1 MIDFTALPI
10 EEKIGQLFFI
20 GISGP
25 TIDAETAELLAEVA
39 PGGVCLFARNIREPE
54 QVRDLLRECRSQLS
68 VEPFLSLDQEGGLVD
83 RLRRIVTPM
92 PAASKIRTTADARRL
107 AAVIAKL
114 VRTLGFN
121 MDFAPVVDV
130 IDPVRSA
137 AQNGLYSRA
146 FGESAAEVIQL
157 AGAFLSELE
166 GNGCIGC
173 LKHFPGLGASK
184 VDSHE
189 ELPVIDITQAEFA
202 EVDLAPYCALL
213 PAARVPIVMAAH
225 AVFPGSDLQEV
236 GQDGKLLPT
245 SLSFNFITGLL
256 RNTLGHDGVV
266 LTDDLEMG
274 AIVNNFGIAE
284 ACKLAI
290 AAGEDMVTICADP
303 QRVREGYQAISEAVR
318 SGEISEER
326 LASSLYRIAQAKA
339 ALLPPLEFDGAEVS
353 ALSADVAALNESLV

>member
-1 MIDFTALPI
+1 MIDFAALPI
-10 EEKIGQLFFI
+10 EKKIGQLFFI

-25 TIDAETAELLAEVA
+25 TIDSETADLLGEIA
-39 PGGVCLFARNIREPE
+39 PGGICLFARNIREPE
-54 QVRDLLRECRSQLS
+54 QVRNLLDDCRSRLS

-92 PAASKIRTTADARRL
+92 PAASKIRTTEEARRSAAFIARL
-107 AAVIAKL
+107 A
-114 VRTLGFN
+114 RTLGFN

-130 IDPVRSA
+130 VDAVRSV

-146 FGESAAEVIQL
+146 FGNSEGDVIEL

-166 GNGCIGC
+166 ANGCIGC
-173 LKHFPGLGASK
+173 LKHFPGLGASR

-189 ELPVIDITQAEFA
+189 ELPVVDITEV
-202 EVDLAPYCALL
+202 ELTSVDLAPYRALL
-213 PAARVPIVMAAH
+213 PAARVPVVMSAH
-225 AVFPGSDLQEV
+225 AAFPRSHLQEV
-236 GQDGKLLPT
+236 AQNGKLLPT

-274 AIVNNFGIAE
+274 AIVNNFGIAD

-290 AAGEDMVTICADP
+290 KAGEDMITISADP
-303 QRVREGYQAISEAVR
+303 ERIRDAYWALRGAVR
-318 SGEISEER
+318 SGEITEER
-326 LASSLYRIAQAKA
+326 LEASLLRIAKAKA
-339 ALLPPLEFDGAEVS
+339 ALAPPLEFDGAVVS
-353 ALSADVAALNESLV
+353 AISTGIVAFNESLV

>member
-1 MIDFTALPI
+1 MIDFAALPI
-10 EEKIGQLFFI
+10 EKKIGQLFFI

-25 TIDAETAELLAEVA
+25 TIDSETADLLDEVA
-39 PGGVCLFARNIREPE
+39 PGGICLFARNIREPE
-54 QVRDLLRECRSQLS
+54 QVRNLLDDCRSQLS
-68 VEPFLSLDQEGGLVD
+68 VQPFLSLDQEGGLVD

-92 PAASKIRTTADARRL
+92 PAASKIRTTEEARRS
-107 AAVIAKL
+107 AALIAKL

-130 IDPVRSA
+130 VDAVRSA
-137 AQNGLYSRA
+137 AQNGLYSRT
-146 FGESAAEVIQL
+146 FGNSEAEVIEL

-166 GNGCIGC
+166 LNGCIGC
-173 LKHFPGLGASK
+173 LKHFPGLGASR

-189 ELPVIDITQAEFA
+189 ELPVVAITQAEFA
-202 EVDLAPYCALL
+202 SVDLAPYRALL
-213 PAARVPIVMAAH
+213 PAARVPFVMSAH
-225 AVFPGSDLQEV
+225 AAFPRSDLQEV

-274 AIVNNFGIAE
+274 AIVNNLGIAD

-290 AAGEDMVTICADP
+290 KAGEDMVTICADP
-303 QRVREGYQAISEAVR
+303 QRIREGYRAISEAVR

-326 LASSLYRIAQAKA
+326 LEASLLRIAKAKA
-339 ALLPPLEFDGAEVS
+339 ALAPPLEFDGAVIS
-353 ALSADVAALNESLV
+353 GISADIVAFNESLV